1 MIKTL
6 YFKDVNDLSENPQ
19 LIEINFSEHINVI
32 LGPKG
37 GGKSTLFNLVAGL
50 KNKFITS
57 DTIEA
62 LASFNLEFKKA
73 KLFNGEEIW
82 INNIEK
88 IKSNS
93 SNKNKFFDERN
104 DVVYQDDPIKKDINN
119 ASEIEDKK
127 FKYAKQYLENNNPN
141 INDLIDKIKDFKDR
155 IEWATQT
162 SSNSRTQE
170 INWSQTFSFN
180 NNDSKINII
189 SQANYNMSEIKL
201 IIDNEKRHL
210 EECLRTYKEHISQLK
225 DLSIDKRFND
235 LYYDEQFVNNI
246 TNQQQILID
255 EYVSM
260 IGLFEKRIKT
270 IKKIE
275 LIVKSFSK
283 AYKKKVEEIKRNASQ
298 NENLKAFEK
307 QTREYFKDFAKN
319 MFNLRKAYS
328 NILKSDE
335 IIIKTDDKAKD
346 NLFLSYKMKDEIIL
360 NHDGIIELIKI
371 VLHTPRTTNDVSK
384 WLLENLKENKTPKV
398 FDIQKIKNALARE
411 FKKHVLVLANGMVYD
426 HMSLGQKSIY
436 GIKYKFNKS
445 VNDDIFL
452 DQPEDNL
459 DNNTIATTILDL
471 IKQKKDNQVFI
482 VTHNANIGILSN
494 PEKIIIADNSLQ
506 QNTYHETSLSIFEK
520 EDCIAAKYLE
530 GGFKYL
536 EERYL
541 IVKGEKNGIKN

>member
-127 FKYAKQYLENNNPN
+127 FRYAKQYLENNNPN

-189 SQANYNMSEIKL
+189 SQANYNMSEVKL

-346 NLFLSYKMKDEIIL
+346 NLFLSYKMKDEIVL

>member
-127 FKYAKQYLENNNPN
+127 FRYAKQYLENNNPN

-189 SQANYNMSEIKL
+189 SQANYNMSEVKL

-246 TNQQQILID
+246 TNQQQIIID

-260 IGLFEKRIKT
+260 IALFEKRIKT

-346 NLFLSYKMKDEIIL
+346 NLFLSYKMKDEIVL

>member
-189 SQANYNMSEIKL
+189 SQANYNMSEIKH

-260 IGLFEKRIKT
+260 IALFEKRIKT

-346 NLFLSYKMKDEIIL
+346 NLFLSYKMKDEIVL

-398 FDIQKIKNALARE
+398 FDVQKIKNALARE

-541 IVKGEKNGIKN
+541 IVKGERNGIKN

>member
-260 IGLFEKRIKT
+260 IALFEKRIKT

-398 FDIQKIKNALARE
+398 FDVQKIKNALARE

-541 IVKGEKNGIKN
+541 IVKGERNGIKN